1 MKLYVYGMRLRGVA
15 PKCQPVNGPVDW
27 QDIEISNYHSIIVYD
42 RELTPKECVE
52 YELDF
57 LKTLAADDCRGES

>member
-1 MKLYVYGMRLRGVA
+1 MKLYVYGMRLRGFA
-15 PKCQPVNGPVDW
+15 PGCQPVGVVDW

-57 LKTLAADDCRGES
+57 LKMLASDDCRGES